1 VRRPDQGAA
10 SRKEFT
16 MSTRFPSLFLSHGG
30 PSVLIDGSP
39 APAAW
44 RNWAASHP
52 VPRAV
57 VMLSAHRPALAPT
70 VSSFD
75 TWRTVHDFRG
85 FPAELYQL
93 SYPAP
98 GDATLAE
105 QLRARLAAAGIAV
118 EADHRDGLDHGAWVP
133 LLAMY
138 PEHQVPVVALSVL
151 PRADAATHYALGQAL
166 AGLADEGILVIGSG
180 SLTHNLYEVMWND
193 SEVPGWV
200 SEFRDWMLARLAEG
214 DLAALLDWQA
224 RAPYAAENHPTDEH
238 LLPLFFALGAGGTAS
253 TLFHGG
259 VEHRSVAMDA
269 LAFGG

>member
-1 VRRPDQGAA
+1 
-10 SRKEFT
+10 

-57 VMLSAHRPALAPT
+57 VMLSAHRPALAAT

-151 PRADAATHYALGQAL
+151 PRADAAAHYALGQAL
-166 AGLADEGILVIGSG
+166 AGLGDEGILVIGSG

-224 RAPYAAENHPTDEH
+224 LAPYAAENHPSDEH

>member
-1 VRRPDQGAA
+1 
-10 SRKEFT
+10 
-16 MSTRFPSLFLSHGG
+16 MSTRFPTLFLSHGG

-44 RNWAASHP
+44 RDWAASHP

-70 VSSFD
+70 VTSVDS
-75 TWRTVHDFRG
+75 WRTVHDFRG
-85 FPAELYQL
+85 FPAELYEL

-98 GDATLAE
+98 GDAAVAE
-105 QLRARLAAAGIAV
+105 RVRERLDAAGLAV
-118 EADHRDGLDHGAWVP
+118 EPDHRDGLDHGAWVP

-138 PEHQVPVVALSVL
+138 PGHDVPVVALSVL
-151 PRADAATHYALGQAL
+151 PRADAAAHYALGQAL

-180 SLTHNLYEVMWND
+180 SLTHNLYEISWND
-193 SEVPGWV
+193 AEVPAWV
-200 SEFRDWMLARLAEG
+200 STFRDWMLARLAEG
-214 DLAALLDWQA
+214 DIDALLDWKA
-224 RAPYAAENHPTDEH
+224 RAPYAAENHPSDEH
-238 LLPLFFALGAGGTAS
+238 LLPLFFALGAGGRDS
-253 TLFHGG
+253 TLFYAG